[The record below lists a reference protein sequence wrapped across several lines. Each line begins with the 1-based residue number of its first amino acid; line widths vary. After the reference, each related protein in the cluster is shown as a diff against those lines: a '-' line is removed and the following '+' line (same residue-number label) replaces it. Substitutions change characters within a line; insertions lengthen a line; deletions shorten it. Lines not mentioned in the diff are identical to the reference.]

1 MKHTYLQNVS
11 QYLRWK
17 DQEPKLA
24 NIPEQPLLEP
34 TQRQFRVEV
43 SENVLY
49 LRVTIIVFCVIVFYV
64 FRRNTLPC

>member
-49 LRVTIIVFCVIVFYV
+49 LRVTNFIYYSILRYSILRFS
-64 FRRNTLPC
+64 